1 MNPSPQPAA
10 GTAHY
15 NICNFPT
22 RTEFFPSGYASALE
36 GTCNYAAR
44 EMRVSIKFTKMK
56 VD

>member
-1 MNPSPQPAA
+1 MNPPPQPAA

-15 NICNFPT
+15 NMCNFPT
-22 RTEFFPSGYASALE
+22 RTEFSPSGYASALE